1 MAEILAVANIASD
14 SIAALEAEHRVH
26 RLWESPDRDALLA
39 SVGPR
44 VQAVFT
50 SGLHGADAVLL
61 ARLPA
66 LRIVCCFGSGY
77 ENVDL
82 SAARERGIAV
92 THSPGANAPDV
103 ADMAWALLLA
113 AARRVGAGDRLIR
126 SGGWTTAFANPVVP
140 GVLGRRLG
148 ILGLGA
154 IGAEIAKR
162 AAGFDMEVRYHN
174 PRPRDVPFA
183 CMPSPLAL
191 ADWADILVV
200 SCRASSATR
209 GLVDASVLQAL
220 GPQGVLV
227 NVARGSVVDEAALI
241 TALRDGTI
249 LAAGLDVF
257 AREPDVPE
265 ALRAL
270 DNVVMTPHA
279 ADYTARAFAA
289 KMAMVR
295 ENLRRCFA
303 GEPLLSPVP
312 GSY

>member
-26 RLWESPDRDALLA
+26 RLWEAPDRDALLA

-50 SGLHGADAVLL
+50 SGLRGADAALL

-82 SAARERGIAV
+82 AAARARGIAV

-113 AARRVGAGDRLIR
+113 AARRVGSGDRLIR
-126 SGGWTTAFANPVVP
+126 LGGWTKAYANPVVP

-148 ILGLGA
+148 IIGLGA
-154 IGAEIAKR
+154 IGSEVAKR

-174 PRPRDVPFA
+174 PRPREVPFA
-183 CMPSPLAL
+183 RMASPLAL

-200 SCRASSATR
+200 SCRASPATQ
-209 GLVDASVLQAL
+209 GIVDGAVLRAL

-241 TALRDGTI
+241 AALRDGVI

-279 ADYTARAFAA
+279 ADYTQRAFAA